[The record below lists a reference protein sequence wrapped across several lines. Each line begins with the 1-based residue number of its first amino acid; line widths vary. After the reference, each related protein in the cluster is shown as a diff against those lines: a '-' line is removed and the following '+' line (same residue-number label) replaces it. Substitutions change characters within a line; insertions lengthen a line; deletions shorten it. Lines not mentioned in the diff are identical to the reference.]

1 MKMVLCFTLTVTVCL
16 TCKKKLSN
24 SSSLRL
30 YIFDR
35 NFSFKCEIKCILL
48 IALVNPQLFLYWV
61 FIRRMLTKLFFFLFN
76 FRQRQTSFVTQSE
89 LHQIYSFTSVQS
101 VNVFALKK
109 IGFCKTQLV
118 LISSKSSICAMVN
131 LMSDKRVIR

>member
-16 TCKKKLSN
+16 TCKKKLSK

-48 IALVNPQLFLYWV
+48 IALVNLQLFLYWV
-61 FIRRMLTKLFFFLFN
+61 FIRRMLTKLFFLFN

-101 VNVFALKK
+101 VNVFAFFF
-109 IGFCKTQLV
+109 GFCKTQLV
-118 LISSKSSICAMVN
+118 LISSKSLICAMVN